1 MFVSQNRGK
10 EIQSCLIHLYFYDQ
24 QQQQQQNNN
33 EMISGIVV
41 IIIIMLTKHPRH
53 GFLVFGK
60 LYMIHCE
67 CKPPFVK
74 SNEHCPLFHRTL
86 SEFIALA

>member
-10 EIQSCLIHLYFYDQ
+10 EIQSCLINLYFYD
-24 QQQQQQNNN
+24 QQQQQNNN

-41 IIIIMLTKHPRH
+41 IIIIMLTKRPRH

-60 LYMIHCE
+60 LALHD
-67 CKPPFVK
+67 
-74 SNEHCPLFHRTL
+74 TL
-86 SEFIALA
+86 

>member
-1 MFVSQNRGK
+1 MFVSQNSGK
-10 EIQSCLIHLYFYDQ
+10 EIQSCLINLYLYD
-24 QQQQQQNNN
+24 QQQQQNNN

-41 IIIIMLTKHPRH
+41 IMIIMLTKRPRH

-74 SNEHCPLFHRTL
+74 
-86 SEFIALA
+86 